1 MRLRLFAT
9 SSIVLALCVLASPAL
24 AQEHGSMEPEKG
36 ARAEMLADLQ
46 TVEGKFLGLAEAMSQ
61 EQYKWRPS
69 EGIRSV
75 SEVYM
80 HVAGTNYFLTPLVGV
95 GIPEGVDPTRYE
107 MISDK
112 AKVIETLKKSFM
124 HLREAIMSLSDH
136 DLEKPTNL
144 FGRDTTYR
152 AALMLAMTHCH
163 EHLGQSIAYARING
177 VSPPWSG
184 GEGQE

>member
-1 MRLRLFAT
+1 MRFRMLTIAGVVT
-9 SSIVLALCVLASPAL
+9 ALCTLSSPAL
-24 AQEHGSMEPEKG
+24 AQEHGMMHPEQG
-36 ARAEMLADLQ
+36 PRAEMLADLQ
-46 TVEGKFLGLAEAMSQ
+46 TVEGKFVGLAEAMSQ

-95 GIPEGVDPTRYE
+95 GLPEGVDPTRYE

-112 AKVIETLKKSFM
+112 AKVIETLKKSFK
-124 HLREAIMSLSDH
+124 HLREAIMSLSDE
-136 DLEKPTNL
+136 DLEKPTNM

-152 AALMLAMTHCH
+152 AAMLLAMTHCH

-177 VSPPWSG
+177 VAPPWSG